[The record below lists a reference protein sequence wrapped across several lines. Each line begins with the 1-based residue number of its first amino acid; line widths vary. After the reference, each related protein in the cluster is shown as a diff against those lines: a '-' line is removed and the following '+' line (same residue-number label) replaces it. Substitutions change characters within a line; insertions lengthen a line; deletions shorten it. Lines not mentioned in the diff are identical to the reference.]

1 MSPKADVDSESI
13 PAAVSHHGWDRLEK
27 AMAMLDGHFA
37 CALFDK
43 RYPRELALVKGP
55 GSPLCYIRTADFI
68 VWASTAGAILYAW
81 RKAFGTPPSLK
92 RVVDMRA
99 EGKILRVESALF
111 RTTGFKIRKP
121 SYQVKP
127 YKPLAKTAYATS
139 NDHWY
144 KADPKPKRD
153 PLALPPAQ
161 VEQAASVLSFD
172 DEALVKCD
180 DCGDWQP
187 WDNMRIVG
195 WENLYCDLCADF
207 AVGSGLYPSST
218 KVRQIEDITDRQS
231 EYGFAD

>member
-1 MSPKADVDSESI
+1 
-13 PAAVSHHGWDRLEK
+13 
-27 AMAMLDGHFA
+27 MAMLDGHFA
-37 CALFDK
+37 CAIFDK

-121 SYQVKP
+121 SYQ
-127 YKPLAKTAYATS
+127 AKT
-139 NDHWY
+139 Y
-144 KADPKPKRD
+144 KKDYTYSWPKPDPNFTPPKFRD
-153 PLALPPAQ
+153 PIALPPPK

-180 DCGDWQP
+180 DCGDWQA
-187 WDNMRIVG
+187 WDSMRIVG

-207 AVGSGLYPSST
+207 AVSSGLYPSST
-218 KVRQIEDITDRQS
+218 KVRSIDDIPGACYD
-231 EYGFAD
+231 